1 MNCKLRRLVRVVAS
15 LNTLV
20 VSCWWMGRSEF
31 VVSLSDWRGLVYDNL
46 ALLAGMA
53 AAISITLMCLKP
65 NASVCG
71 SPLGAS
77 TQDSFVGPKS

>member
-65 NASVCG
+65 NNMLSVSG
-71 SPLGAS
+71 ERKG
-77 TQDSFVGPKS
+77 TDDHK